1 MKGLVLC
8 AVFLVLGG
16 NQSFGVNVNLDFLN
30 DPDFPGNAGWNAK
43 LNQQIADTVNNPDFP
58 GNAGWNAKLDQQIKD
73 TMNSAM
79 NSANTGSSGS
89 NVVAP
94 TVTGS
99 RPPRPMREPR
109 PPRPMRPNVVRPRPP
124 RPMKPE
130 VVRPI
135 PSILPDNENNII
147 SNPVIE
153 STGSSNSMQNME
165 NTNVGNDYVTSTAPT
180 LNRPTPVPAVPMK
193 PSFNIQGPNLQ
204 NMRLPH
210 APPNFP
216 FPPDCSEVADPG
228 YKFRD
233 PLQINYG
240 DQKPEIRHRSFL
252 CTDPEYGQDS
262 FYMQMTEARNPNG
275 SGSSR
280 IAAYYDK
287 TGNSID
293 YSRKMVFL
301 PLGEKLPDMPR
312 NDYLKMDVTF

>member
-16 NQSFGVNVNLDFLN
+16 NQSFGVNVNLDFLK

-89 NVVAP
+89 NVV
-94 TVTGS
+94 
-99 RPPRPMREPR
+99 
-109 PPRPMRPNVVRPRPP
+109 
-124 RPMKPE
+124 
-130 VVRPI
+130 
-135 PSILPDNENNII
+135 
-147 SNPVIE
+147 
-153 STGSSNSMQNME
+153 SNSMQNME
-165 NTNVGNDYVTSTAPT
+165 NINVGNDYVTSTAPT

-293 YSRKMVFL
+293 YSRKMIFL